1 MFVYC
6 LVNLSL
12 HPLGDFVVRFLSECK
27 LQSPGDISLCFF
39 SEALSLIPAQP
50 LLRPEGI
57 QALRWVG
64 RGGEEA
70 GLEGEEER
78 VVLK

>member
-1 MFVYC
+1 MHVFVYC
-6 LVNLSL
+6 VGNIFLPN

-50 LLRPEGI
+50 VLQPEGI

-64 RGGEEA
+64 RGG
-70 GLEGEEER
+70 GGER
-78 VVLK
+78 G